1 MSREPTVKLFLLT
14 PESSA
19 EISDVRILFC
29 GRRIRKKNYLRRKDE
44 EKGRKEQKKEIRR
57 GR

>member
-1 MSREPTVKLFLLT
+1 MKLFLLT

-19 EISDVRILFC
+19 EIRDIGILFC

>member
-19 EISDVRILFC
+19 EIRDIGILFC
-29 GRRIRKKNYLRRKDE
+29 GRRIRKKNYLRKKDE
-44 EKGRKEQKKEIRR
+44 EKEERKRR
-57 GR
+57 RK